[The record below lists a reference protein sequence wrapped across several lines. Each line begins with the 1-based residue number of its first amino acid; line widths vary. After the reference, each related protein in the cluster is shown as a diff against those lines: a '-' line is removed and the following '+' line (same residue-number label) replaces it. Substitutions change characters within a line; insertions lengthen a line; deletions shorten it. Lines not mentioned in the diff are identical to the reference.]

1 MATFDIMINSEAES
15 HISSASQ
22 YRNVQFLLKLLAL
35 GIFIP
40 LEGLLLGEVG

>member
-1 MATFDIMINSEAES
+1 MIDSEAES
-15 HISSASQ
+15 QISSASQ
-22 YRNVQFLLKLLAL
+22 YRFLFKLLML